1 MKITYLR
8 IFAENAL
15 NFTACRFQKTKYLSL
30 WKFKKHVLIQ
40 YTLVRIY
47 FEVYGSVVSQNLLSN
62 SKKHFLYNAKLEA
75 VVQKCS

>member
-30 WKFKKHVLIQ
+30 WKFKK
-40 YTLVRIY
+40 RANS
-47 FEVYGSVVSQNLLSN
+47 VYSCKNLFWSLWFSSVSEFTEQL
-62 SKKHFLYNAKLEA
+62 
-75 VVQKCS
+75 